1 MSGRVTAIEDHPKGR
16 TITSLWEYRDAD
28 GEVVFV
34 VTPDVLMT
42 DPTRPKTPGLSKRP
56 SEPNGFDLLLQK

>member
-16 TITSLWEYRDAD
+16 TLTSLWEYRDAD
-28 GEVVFV
+28 GKVAFV

-42 DPTRPKTPGLSKRP
+42 GPT
-56 SEPNGFDLLLQK
+56 